1 MNQNASNDGIV
12 ELAQQAQNLL
22 NCAGD
27 TSHQLRREDK
37 ELCREVG
44 RVMLSL
50 VKDEV
55 LKRSL
60 GCPSGSATA

>member
-1 MNQNASNDGIV
+1 MDGHTDGLV
-12 ELAQQAQNLL
+12 RLAQQAQNLL

-27 TSHQLRREDK
+27 TTHQLRREDK

-44 RVMLSL
+44 RLMLSL
-50 VKDEV
+50 IKDEV

-60 GCPSGSATA
+60 GCPRGAATA